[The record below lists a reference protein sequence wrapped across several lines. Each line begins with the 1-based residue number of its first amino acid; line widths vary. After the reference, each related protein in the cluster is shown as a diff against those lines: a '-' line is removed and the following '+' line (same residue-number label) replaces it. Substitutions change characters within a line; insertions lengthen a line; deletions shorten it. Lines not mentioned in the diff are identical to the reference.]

1 LLDGAL
7 EFGKRAEDVK
17 DQSGASRTTHACH
30 TKIES
35 TVRYLGI
42 EVDDALAIA
51 PNSTVAGAIPQDLGN
66 PSITRQDASI
76 PLLQLLSPPAAFPS
90 PTAAAV

>member
-51 PNSTVAGAIPQDLGN
+51 
-66 PSITRQDASI
+66 
-76 PLLQLLSPPAAFPS
+76 
-90 PTAAAV
+90 